1 MRVLFTSAPGSG
13 AAVEP
18 AAAWPPLSLVHLAG
32 ATRAEGHA
40 CQIVD
45 ALPFG
50 LGIDEVERAVQD
62 FRPDVV
68 CVTAAT
74 PGVSASLELCRRVGA
89 AGCISVI
96 GGIHASFMFPEFL
109 PAGDVDFAVIGEGE
123 ETFPEL
129 LRCLSAGDDPARV
142 AGIAFAHGNHVVRTA
157 ARPRLATLDPLPKAW
172 DLLPSSSRYS
182 WSGRPGSRM
191 GAIVASRGCPRHC
204 SCCGPFA
211 RYEGNWRMRSVDAL
225 SYELTQLRREQG
237 IDVVAFYDPAP
248 AADSRSFA
256 ELTGRLVELD
266 LGLELV
272 MWGSVADVLRD
283 EERLPQWRAAG
294 VVHVGICRDPADDR
308 LEGAE
313 RDRALDEGRRAVQAL
328 RRAGIASETSFWLG
342 FPDETPAT
350 AEESLA
356 RALDWGADHAH
367 FPLLT
372 PLPYTPAWRT
382 YGAHVFTRDYA
393 RYNHREPVV
402 KPREMEP
409 HEVVEASERCRTR
422 FLAAR
427 PTRMHPGEGR
437 RAGPWLVHPVEAGAP
452 EPEASTE
459 REEPPGPKPPLS
471 PVPRQ

>member
-1 MRVLFTSAPGSG
+1 MRVLFTNAPGSG

-18 AAAWPPLSLVHLAG
+18 ADAWPPLSLVHLAG
-32 ATRAEGHA
+32 ATRADGHL

-50 LGIDEVERAVQD
+50 MGIDEVEQAVRD
-62 FRPDVV
+62 FQPDVV

-74 PGVSASLELCRRVGA
+74 PGIPTSLELCRRVGS
-89 AGCISVI
+89 AGCTSVI

-123 ETFPEL
+123 ETLPEL

-172 DLLPSSSRYS
+172 DLLPASRYS
-182 WSGRPGSRM
+182 WSDRPGSRM
-191 GAIVASRGCPRHC
+191 GAVVVSRGCPRHC

-211 RYEGNWRMRSVDAL
+211 RYEGNWRMRSVDAVA
-225 SYELTQLRREQG
+225 YELTQLRQEQG
-237 IDVVAFYDPAP
+237 MDVVAFYDPAP

-256 ELTGRLVELD
+256 GLTLRLAELD

-272 MWGSVADVLRD
+272 MWGSVADILRD
-283 EERLPQWRAAG
+283 EDLLPQWRAAG

-308 LEGAE
+308 LEEAV
-313 RDRALDEGRRAVQAL
+313 RDRALDDGRRAVQAL
-328 RRAGIASETSFWLG
+328 RRAGIASEASFWLG

-350 AEESLA
+350 VGDALA
-356 RALDWGADHAH
+356 RALAWDPDRAH

-382 YGAHVFTRDYA
+382 YGAHVITRDYA
-393 RYNHREPVV
+393 RYNHREAVV

-409 HEVVEASERCRTR
+409 GEVVEASERCRRR

-427 PTRMHPGEGR
+427 PTRAPSVEGR
-437 RAGPWLVHPVEAGAP
+437 RAGPWLVHPVESQAP
-452 EPEASTE
+452 EQGDPAEQVAPPE
-459 REEPPGPKPPLS
+459 PGPPLS